1 MANAEIKKLPKSE
14 VEMKITVG
22 WDEWKKYIDE
32 AVAEISKEM
41 KIPGFRSG
49 KAPRD
54 IVEKKVG
61 SNMILEEAAQ
71 KAIQATYPQIL
82 EKEKVEAIGQP
93 KAEIL
98 KIAEGNDFEYK
109 IVTAVVPEAEL
120 KDWQDKIKKVNKE
133 YRDKK
138 AEVKDED
145 VEKELSQL
153 AQSRVQLVAVEREAK
168 DGDSVLIDFQVKR
181 QGVPIEGGT
190 SKNHPLVL
198 GKGVFI
204 PGFEENVIGM
214 KAGEEKEFELKFPEE
229 YHEKS
234 LAGNPA
240 TFSVKLNAVQERK
253 TPEVNDA
260 FAKSLGKFE
269 TLEELK
275 KNMGEGLLKEKA
287 EQLKE
292 KKRAEYIEKLVES
305 TKAELPEVLEHEEL
319 HRMIGE
325 LEMQLS
331 GMGITFDK
339 YLEQIK
345 KSQDDVEKEWQ
356 PQAEKRILAALAL
369 EKVAKEKEIEV
380 PAEKIEAEI
389 NRTMAQYKNV
399 KDVEKNIDL
408 AKLYN
413 YVKGNLQNEEVLEMM
428 EKMEK

>member
-82 EKEKVEAIGQP
+82 EKVEAIGQP

-275 KNMGEGLLKEKA
+275 KNMGEGLLKEKE
-287 EQLKE
+287 EQFKE

-305 TKAELPEVLEHEEL
+305 TKAELPEVLVHEEL

-325 LEMQLS
+325 FEMQLS

>member
-1 MANAEIKKLPKSE
+1 
-14 VEMKITVG
+14 
-22 WDEWKKYIDE
+22 
-32 AVAEISKEM
+32 
-41 KIPGFRSG
+41 
-49 KAPRD
+49 
-54 IVEKKVG
+54 
-61 SNMILEEAAQ
+61 
-71 KAIQATYPQIL
+71 
-82 EKEKVEAIGQP
+82 
-93 KAEIL
+93 
-98 KIAEGNDFEYK
+98 
-109 IVTAVVPEAEL
+109 
-120 KDWQDKIKKVNKE
+120 
-133 YRDKK
+133 
-138 AEVKDED
+138 
-145 VEKELSQL
+145 KELSQL

-275 KNMGEGLLKEKA
+275 KNMGEGLLKEKE
-287 EQLKE
+287 EQFKE

-305 TKAELPEVLEHEEL
+305 TKAELPEVLVHEEL

-325 LEMQLS
+325 FEMQLS

-413 YVKGNLQNEEVLEMM
+413 YVKGNLQNEEVLKLM
-428 EKMEK
+428 EDLK

>member
-22 WDEWKKYIDE
+22 WEEWKKYIDE

-82 EKEKVEAIGQP
+82 EKVEAIGQP

-305 TKAELPEVLEHEEL
+305 TKAELPEVLVHEEL

-325 LEMQLS
+325 FEMQLS

-356 PQAEKRILAALAL
+356 PQA
-369 EKVAKEKEIEV
+369 
-380 PAEKIEAEI
+380 
-389 NRTMAQYKNV
+389 
-399 KDVEKNIDL
+399 
-408 AKLYN
+408 
-413 YVKGNLQNEEVLEMM
+413 
-428 EKMEK
+428 

>member
-22 WDEWKKYIDE
+22 WEEWKKYIDE

-82 EKEKVEAIGQP
+82 EKVEAIGQP

-305 TKAELPEVLEHEEL
+305 TKAELPEVLVHEEL

-325 LEMQLS
+325 FEMQLS